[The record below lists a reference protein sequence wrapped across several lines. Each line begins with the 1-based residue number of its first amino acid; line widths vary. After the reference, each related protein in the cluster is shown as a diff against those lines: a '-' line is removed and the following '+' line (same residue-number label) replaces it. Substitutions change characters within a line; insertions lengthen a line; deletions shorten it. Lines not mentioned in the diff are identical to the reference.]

1 MATVKKNFK
10 EQIMEKKAMLALVES
25 LMETLNSKEEYY
37 LMEYVETGKEHQRKD
52 WNGNLLWKD
61 ANGERTTEET
71 DTPYMEKEYEYVMKE
86 TLDDEDKAYQS
97 AIETIR
103 DTLASLD
110 YSTTDTHTPVGGVYE
125 H

>member
-10 EQIMEKKAMLALVES
+10 EQLMEKKAMLALVES

-52 WNGNLLWKD
+52 WSGNLLWKD
-61 ANGERTTEET
+61 ENGERTTEET
-71 DTPYMEKEYEYVMKE
+71 DTPYMEKEYEYVMKKS
-86 TLDDEDKAYQS
+86 LDDEDKAYQS

-103 DTLASLD
+103 ETLASL
-110 YSTTDTHTPVGGVYE
+110 V
-125 H
+125 

>member
-103 DTLASLD
+103 DTLASL
-110 YSTTDTHTPVGGVYE
+110 V
-125 H
+125 